1 MSIFSGVCKLDDN
14 LKKEIR
20 KFALQNAF
28 EHEGK
33 TQDKIVLSKILGT
46 KPEFRSKVKEII
58 GDISEIVSSVNQI
71 SFEGQKKEIEENYPD
86 LLKPKEK
93 IEEREGLPPLE
104 GALQGKV
111 VTRFPPEPNGYPH
124 IGHGKAAIINSEY
137 AKMYGGKC
145 ILRMDDTN
153 PEAERM
159 EYHAAIKVGLDWL
172 GVEFDIIKVW
182 NLILLKTLQMT
193 WSYFMKKE
201 EN

>member
-1 MSIFSGVCKLDDN
+1 LNDDVKN
-14 LKKEIR
+14 EIR

-33 TQDKIVLSKILGT
+33 TQDKVVLSKILGT
-46 KPEFRSKVKEII
+46 KPEFRTKVE
-58 GDISEIVSSVNQI
+58 E
-71 SFEGQKKEIEENYPD
+71 QKKEIEENFPE

-104 GALQGKV
+104 GAIQGKV
-111 VTRFPPEPNGYPH
+111 ITRFPPEPNGYPH

-159 EYHAAIKVGLDWL
+159 E
-172 GVEFDIIKVW
+172 
-182 NLILLKTLQMT
+182 
-193 WSYFMKKE
+193 
-201 EN
+201 